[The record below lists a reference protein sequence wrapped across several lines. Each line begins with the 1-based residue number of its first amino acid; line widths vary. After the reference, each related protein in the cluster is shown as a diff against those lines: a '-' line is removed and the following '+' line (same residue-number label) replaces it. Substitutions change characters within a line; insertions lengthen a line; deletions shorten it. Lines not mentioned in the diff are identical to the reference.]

1 VKGAVVDVDSDRSGI
16 DRATVEGLRREL
28 SEVKDQLF
36 ATSDVLTA
44 IGRSAADV
52 DAVLGAV
59 VDSARHLC
67 RADVAQIHLVEGE
80 IVKLARS
87 SGLSEAGVEFMAR
100 HPVGPDRQSLIGRVR
115 LYGRTQQIT
124 DVLVDPDFARFEL
137 QRLAGLRTVLGVPM
151 QLDDELVGV
160 LVVWRIEVNPFGDGE
175 TAVLTTFAAQ
185 AAIAIRQANLVHA
198 LENRQREL
206 AQKVEQLEAL
216 GEIGQAVSS
225 SLDLDEV
232 LDRIVMHAVQLSG
245 TDGGS
250 LLELADNRFQVRTAY
265 GTSREL
271 LERLRTTRIDV
282 GGTLVGRAASE
293 GRPLQVRDLREA
305 PMDAHLRALRD
316 AGWRS
321 VVAVPMLRE
330 GRTVGALVV
339 RRKAPGEFSVETC
352 DLLQT
357 FASQSAMAILN
368 ARLFRELERKS
379 GELEAASRHKS
390 EFLASMSHELRTP
403 LNAVI
408 GFSEVL
414 LERMFG
420 DLNERQE
427 EYLRDIWDS
436 GRHLL
441 ELLNDIL
448 DLSKVEAGRMQLER
462 SPFSVSDALES
473 CLSQVRARAA
483 QQRILLRHDV
493 APNVGLLDAD
503 ELRFKQVLLNLLS
516 NAVKFTPAGGTVAVD
531 VTTDGAALT
540 VSVADTG
547 IGIAPEDRD
556 RIFESFQQGG
566 RGAAQQEGTGLGLTL
581 SKRIVELFGG
591 EMWLDSEVGV
601 GSTFG
606 FTVPVA
612 TQAVDTG
619 SGTET
624 IASDGRPLVVVIED
638 DRRSLDLLTL
648 YLESAGLRVLGVGD
662 GVAGMAAVRRTL
674 PAAVVLDIRLPDLDG
689 WEVLAALKA
698 DPETVAVPV
707 VVVSMVDER
716 GKGFALGADEYLVKP
731 ASREDVLSALARV
744 RALPERGT
752 VLAID
757 DDPLAVDLVKA
768 VLQPAGW
775 TVVSATDGA
784 TGIAAARSRRPAAI
798 LLDLLMPGI
807 DGFAVVEAL
816 RTDPETSSIPI
827 VILTAKAMSPV
838 EKDRLRGRI
847 SYVAHKG
854 EFDPA
859 LLVDLVRRATANHLT
874 FPADRP

>member
-1 VKGAVVDVDSDRSGI
+1 VDVGREKRGAGD
-16 DRATVEGLRREL
+16 AVERLQGEL
-28 SEVKDQLF
+28 AEVKDQLF

-44 IGRSAADV
+44 IGRSASDV
-52 DAVLGAV
+52 DAVLGTV
-59 VDSARHLC
+59 VDSARKLC
-67 RADVAQIHLVEGE
+67 HADVAQIHLVEGK

-87 SGLSEAGVEFMAR
+87 SGLSEAGVDFMAR
-100 HPVGPDRQSLIGRVR
+100 HPVGPDRQSLIGRVQ
-115 LYGRTQQIT
+115 LYGSTQQIT
-124 DVLVDPDFARFEL
+124 DVLSDPDYARFDL

-160 LVVWRIEVNPFGDGE
+160 LLVWRIKVDPFGDRE

-185 AAIAIRQANLVHA
+185 AAIAIRQANLLRA
-198 LENRQREL
+198 LENRQRAL
-206 AQKVEQLEAL
+206 GQKVDQLEAL

-232 LDRIVMHAVQLSG
+232 LDRIVTHAVQLSG

-250 LLELADNRFQVRTAY
+250 MMELSDNRFQVRTAY
-265 GTSREL
+265 GTSPEML
-271 LERLRTTRIDV
+271 SRLRTIRIDV
-282 GGTLVGRAASE
+282 AGTLVGQAAIE
-293 GRPLQVRDLREA
+293 GRPLQVPDLRDV
-305 PMDAHLRALRD
+305 PMDPHLQVLRD

-321 VVAVPMLRE
+321 LIAVPMLRE
-330 GRTVGALVV
+330 GRIVGALVV
-339 RRKAPGEFSVETC
+339 RRKAPGGFSEETC
-352 DLLQT
+352 ELLRT
-357 FASQSAMAILN
+357 FASQSAMALVN

-379 GELEAASRHKS
+379 AELESASRHKS

-420 DLNERQE
+420 DLNDRQE
-427 EYLRDIWDS
+427 EYLRDIRDS

-448 DLSKVEAGRMQLER
+448 DLSKVEAGSMQLER
-462 SPFSVSDALES
+462 STFSVSDVLES
-473 CLSQVRARAA
+473 CLSQIRASAA
-483 QQRILLRHDV
+483 QKGIVLRRDI
-493 APNVGLLDAD
+493 AGNVGLLETD
-503 ELRFKQVLLNLLS
+503 ELRFKQVMLNLLS
-516 NAVKFTPAGGTVAVD
+516 NAVKFTPDGGAVSVRMATDDTV
-531 VTTDGAALT
+531 LT
-540 VSVADTG
+540 VTVTDTG
-547 IGIAPEDRD
+547 IGIASEDRD

-566 RGAAQQEGTGLGLTL
+566 RGPAQQEGTGLGLTL

-606 FTVPVA
+606 FTVPIG
-612 TQAVDTG
+612 TH
-619 SGTET
+619 SGD
-624 IASDGRPLVVVIED
+624 AGDRAPSAADNDRPLVVVIED
-638 DRRSLDLLTL
+638 DRRSLGLLTL
-648 YLESAGLRVLGVGD
+648 YLESAGLRVMG
-662 GVAGMAAVRRTL
+662 ANEATTGMEAVRHEL

-689 WEVLAALKA
+689 WEVLSALKA
-698 DPETVAVPV
+698 DTSTAAVPV
-707 VVVSMVDER
+707 VVVSILDER

-731 ASREDVLSALARV
+731 VSREDVLSALARV

-752 VLAID
+752 LLAID
-757 DDPLAVDLVKA
+757 DDPHAVELVKT

-784 TGIAAARSRRPAAI
+784 SGIAAARSLLPAAI

-816 RTDPETSSIPI
+816 REDTHTSTIPI
-827 VILTAKAMSPV
+827 VVLTAKALSEA
-838 EKDRLRGRI
+838 EKDRLRGQI
-847 SYVAHKG
+847 SYVAQKG
-854 EFDPA
+854 DFNPA
-859 LLVDLVRRATANHLT
+859 LLVNLVRRATANHL
-874 FPADRP
+874 ASRVDRS